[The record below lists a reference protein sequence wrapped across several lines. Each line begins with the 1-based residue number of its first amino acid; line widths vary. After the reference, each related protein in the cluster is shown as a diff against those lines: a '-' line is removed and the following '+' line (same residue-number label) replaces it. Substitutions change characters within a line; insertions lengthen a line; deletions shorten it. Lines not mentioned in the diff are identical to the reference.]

1 MDIGYLWSLIMSE
14 KDIRSENEFLKLKIK
29 ALEMTLSKTCPL
41 EQYSLLKIQNN
52 ELERLLKQASD
63 KLSQAYIDSHSYL
76 QKYIT
81 LREDIYYFAKSQAIE
96 FMRYFRASART
107 KEEMDY
113 SDRLQT
119 QINHFIFNLSH
130 LRDKYG

>member
-1 MDIGYLWSLIMSE
+1 MSE
-14 KDIRSENEFLKLKIK
+14 KDIRSENELLKLKIK

-41 EQYSLLKIQNN
+41 EQYTLLKVQYN

-63 KLSQAYIDSHSYL
+63 MLSQAYIDSHKYL
-76 QKYIT
+76 QKYIM

-130 LRDKYG
+130 LRDKYS

>member
-1 MDIGYLWSLIMSE
+1 MSE

-29 ALEMTLSKTCPL
+29 ALEMTLSNTCSL
-41 EQYSLLKIQNN
+41 EQCSILKAQNR

-63 KLSQAYIDSHSYL
+63 KLSQVYIDSHSYL
-76 QKYIT
+76 QKYIM

-96 FMRYFRASART
+96 FMRYFRTSART
-107 KEEMDY
+107 KEEKEY